1 MREKFDVSHSPG
13 LKVREENYLRKERLP
28 KVKKTIDLM
37 SDLIEV
43 FKNGI
48 ALSHSRPEVKP

>member
-1 MREKFDVSHSPG
+1 M
-13 LKVREENYLRKERLP
+13 
-28 KVKKTIDLM
+28 KKTIDLM

-43 FKNGI
+43 LKNGI